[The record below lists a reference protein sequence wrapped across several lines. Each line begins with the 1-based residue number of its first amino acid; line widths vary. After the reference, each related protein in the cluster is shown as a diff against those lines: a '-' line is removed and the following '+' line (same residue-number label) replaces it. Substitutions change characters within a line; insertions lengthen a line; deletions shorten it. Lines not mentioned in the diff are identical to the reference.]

1 MTRDDLM
8 STSFDAS
15 SATFPITVTVDKAA
29 AFFTSYGSAAPAEW
43 NQPMFL
49 GFSEVDY
56 DETPKDYTGVIVGS
70 VFGGIFLIGC
80 CIFCCCLCQRNS
92 HPPPQQPVYSNQPG
106 AEAVQMDTMPPVYP
120 AQAYESYTA
129 SQPMD
134 PFKGV
139 PPPWQRV
146 AEVDGQGSATG
157 REYYHNMETNEV
169 SWELPDMPVAH
180 GNPVPPKPDQALVV
194 SGEAAIGSSSW
205 FSLNQGATI
214 CQRPQANTTQAAHAY
229 NPA

>member
-1 MTRDDLM
+1 
-8 STSFDAS
+8 
-15 SATFPITVTVDKAA
+15 
-29 AFFTSYGSAAPAEW
+29 
-43 NQPMFL
+43 MFL

-70 VFGGIFLIGC
+70 VVGGIFLIGC
-80 CIFCCCLCQRNS
+80 CICAFFMCKDKCPGRQHNGGAWQS
-92 HPPPQQPVYSNQPG
+92 DYQQSPTHSNQPG

-169 SWELPDMPVAH
+169 SWELPGMPVAH